1 MYVYIGFHTF
11 GISGIHWGSWDV
23 SPVPKD
29 HCIQWTVHIC
39 ITVEVER
46 RKRKGKKMK
55 DFKVGRNFN
64 DRSFY

>member
-39 ITVEVER
+39 ITVKGGREKKKEGQKNER
-46 RKRKGKKMK
+46 FQGWKE
-55 DFKVGRNFN
+55 F
-64 DRSFY
+64 